1 MGAMTDD
8 RDRIERELT
17 LLVRRTQRIH
27 VRLPGV
33 ARHVER
39 AAYSILG
46 RLHDDGPMRLTAL
59 AALFGLDV
67 STVSRQVQSLQNEDL
82 ISRSADPGDRRA
94 ALIEITGHGVE
105 VLRGMRAARRELLRE
120 LTDSWPARDR
130 ERFADLL
137 ERFNEGIAEKL
148 NGAPDSLP
156 QKGLVRE

>member
-1 MGAMTDD
+1 MTDDD

-39 AAYSILG
+39 AAYAILG

-59 AALFGLDV
+59 ATLFGLDV
-67 STVSRQVQSLQNEDL
+67 STVSRQVQSLQAEGL

-94 ALIEITGHGVE
+94 ALIQITEHGTE
-105 VLRGMRAARRELLRE
+105 VLRGMRAARRELLRD

-137 ERFNEGIAEKL
+137 ERFNEGVAEKL
-148 NGAPDSLP
+148 GGAPDSLP
-156 QKGLVRE
+156 QKGLVRD